1 MKVFVQVN
9 PPDISRTA
17 LGIAVRVAQ
26 GRKLKPLPDNTYFF
40 PITKTVSED
49 TLDATLASMKD
60 KPDSYF
66 LGQWLTEPELD
77 ALFTQ

>member
-1 MKVFVQVN
+1 V
-9 PPDISRTA
+9 T
-17 LGIAVRVAQ
+17 
-26 GRKLKPLPDNTYFF
+26 
-40 PITKTVSED
+40 ED